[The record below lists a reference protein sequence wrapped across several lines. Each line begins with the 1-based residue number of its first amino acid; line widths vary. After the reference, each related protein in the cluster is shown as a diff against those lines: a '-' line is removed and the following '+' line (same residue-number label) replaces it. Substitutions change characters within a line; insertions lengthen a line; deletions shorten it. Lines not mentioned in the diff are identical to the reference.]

1 MSLVDFC
8 DKTVI
13 SMRLRFGDVTFD
25 GGRRLLIRGP
35 DAVHVS
41 PKAFQLLELLIAKRP
56 NAVSKAE
63 IQETLW
69 PRTFVSETNLP
80 ALVNEVR
87 NALGDH
93 AKGSEF
99 LRTVHGFGYAFEAA
113 VREVR
118 EAAPSEHRHVFFWGS
133 HEVELHEGGSVIG
146 RERVADIWIGHPSVS
161 REHARVTV
169 SGEVASIEDLGSK
182 NGTFRG
188 LEPVSSPV
196 VLSDGD
202 EVRLGK
208 VVLVY
213 RKGATETSTEAAL

>member
-1 MSLVDFC
+1 M
-8 DKTVI
+8 
-13 SMRLRFGDVTFD
+13 
-25 GGRRLLIRGP
+25 
-35 DAVHVS
+35 
-41 PKAFQLLELLIAKRP
+41 
-56 NAVSKAE
+56 
-63 IQETLW
+63 
-69 PRTFVSETNLP
+69 
-80 ALVNEVR
+80 
-87 NALGDH
+87 
-93 AKGSEF
+93 
-99 LRTVHGFGYAFEAA
+99 
-113 VREVR
+113 
-118 EAAPSEHRHVFFWGS
+118 
-133 HEVELHEGGSVIG
+133 IG